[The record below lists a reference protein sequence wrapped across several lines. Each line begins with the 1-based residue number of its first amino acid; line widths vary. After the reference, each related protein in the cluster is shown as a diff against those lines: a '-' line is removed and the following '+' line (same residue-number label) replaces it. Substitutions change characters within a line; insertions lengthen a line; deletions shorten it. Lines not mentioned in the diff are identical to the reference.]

1 MKTPISR
8 GGRRGLVFA
17 LAIAILLYPASA
29 DAQGI
34 NGKRKWIYAIIG
46 ATVTAVPAFIATNSK
61 ESLNSNCNSTGC
73 VTAVAALL
81 GAGVGF
87 LIGREKDAN
96 WARRM
101 SAGPSIRYDFHN
113 VALGLV
119 PDRMTG
125 FPGGAAVIGLGGA
138 RIVRRDGSSTSV
150 AVGVRGIEDVAVL
163 PRSNLMVLS
172 TPTSLIAFPVAGES
186 AQGFVIDNRGGGSME
201 ALHEELAV
209 AGFDSLRILELD
221 QTDGDIAVKTLAA
234 FENFDYVSD
243 ISFNE
248 FGRTTWVLIED
259 RLSAYSASL
268 DKISE
273 TVLPAAGRTVR
284 ARGDRLAVAAG
295 SSGAY
300 VLDATDPA
308 APRVVREFTGVRFA
322 YAADLSG
329 NLLYVAAGIEGMVV
343 VDVSGPQPEVVGVA
357 REVKFASDVMV
368 ADESSVWILDREGR
382 QIQIAEFN
390 LSTSATG
397 DGSGS
402 ID

>member
-1 MKTPISR
+1 
-8 GGRRGLVFA
+8 
-17 LAIAILLYPASA
+17 
-29 DAQGI
+29 
-34 NGKRKWIYAIIG
+34 
-46 ATVTAVPAFIATNSK
+46 
-61 ESLNSNCNSTGC
+61 
-73 VTAVAALL
+73 
-81 GAGVGF
+81 
-87 LIGREKDAN
+87 
-96 WARRM
+96 
-101 SAGPSIRYDFHN
+101 
-113 VALGLV
+113 
-119 PDRMTG
+119 
-125 FPGGAAVIGLGGA
+125 
-138 RIVRRDGSSTSV
+138 
-150 AVGVRGIEDVAVL
+150 
-163 PRSNLMVLS
+163 
-172 TPTSLIAFPVAGES
+172 
-186 AQGFVIDNRGGGSME
+186 ME

-295 SSGAY
+295 SAGAY
-300 VLDATDPA
+300 VLDATDPG

-390 LSTSATG
+390 LSTSATD